1 MTVTTSKGKTFDTDW
16 MWGPVGADG
25 QLMLEYA
32 DGRAL
37 SEIAADFEGVERF
50 HRESET
56 EGDRDWDGYTRL
68 RSVMR
73 SGGGKV
79 QIALEREEQKE

>member
-1 MTVTTSKGKTFDTDW
+1 MKLTTSKGKTFEVGW

-25 QLMLEYA
+25 LLMLEYA
-32 DGRAL
+32 DDRAL
-37 SEIAADFEGVERF
+37 SQIAADFEGCEHF

-68 RSVMR
+68 RSVVR
-73 SGGGKV
+73 SGHGKV
-79 QIALEREEQKE
+79 QIALERSE